1 MAYIPVSFLPT
12 SIVSITSMSICP
24 NCNHSNPAGATQCE
38 ACFTPLPATASC
50 PSCGAVVQ
58 LDATFCG
65 QCGTNLKPAGGI
77 PPIGASP
84 IPQAAPLASESALPP
99 TIIAGGTAT
108 GASIP
113 TPAVVEPVVAETPA
127 PVVVVPETPAPVFVE
142 PVAAV
147 PETPAAEPIL
157 EIEPDPILPTPI
169 ASPQPS
175 ASVPPPANSSTQL
188 QQQGFQL
195 SHIQSGTII
204 DIPNNVTVIHI
215 GKPNEQIPPDIDVS
229 GFPCAEVVSRVHA
242 DLRIEG
248 DAIYIEDMGSAN
260 GTYVN
265 HNVLPKGNRHL
276 LRVGDRISLGKGD
289 LVTFL
294 FHTS

>member
-1 MAYIPVSFLPT
+1 
-12 SIVSITSMSICP
+12 MSICP
-24 NCNHSNPAGATQCE
+24 NCNHPNPAGATQCE

-65 QCGTNLKPAGGI
+65 QCGTNLKPAGGS
-77 PPIGASP
+77 PPVGAMP
-84 IPQAAPLASESALPP
+84 IPQAAPVASESALPP
-99 TIIAGGTAT
+99 TIIAGGSSTVV
-108 GASIP
+108 P
-113 TPAVVEPVVAETPA
+113 NPVVVEPIVAATP
-127 PVVVVPETPAPVFVE
+127 PVVQEISVVPE

-147 PETPAAEPIL
+147 PEAPVVEPIL
-157 EIEPDPILPTPI
+157 EIEPEPVLPQPIVAPTPVPVSEPEPI
-169 ASPQPS
+169 AVVPPVTPV
-175 ASVPPPANSSTQL
+175 ASVRHSSTQL

-195 SHIQSGTII
+195 SHIQSGTVI
-204 DIPNNVTVIHI
+204 DLPTNVTVIHI

-248 DAIYIEDMGSAN
+248 DSIYIEDVGSAN

-265 HNVLPKGNRHL
+265 HNILPKGNRHL

>member
-1 MAYIPVSFLPT
+1 
-12 SIVSITSMSICP
+12 MSICP

-65 QCGTNLKPAGGI
+65 QCGTNLKPAGGA
-77 PPIGASP
+77 PPVGASP
-84 IPQAAPLASESALPP
+84 IPQAVPVGSESALPA
-99 TIIAGGTAT
+99 TIIAGVP
-108 GASIP
+108 S
-113 TPAVVEPVVAETPA
+113 TPAPVVVEPVVSATPTPVPVSIPETPA
-127 PVVVVPETPAPVFVE
+127 PVVPEPVAVVPETPVV
-142 PVAAV
+142 
-147 PETPAAEPIL
+147 EPIL

-169 ASPQPS
+169 MASQPS
-175 ASVPPPANSSTQL
+175 AGTAAAPAQGNSSTQL

-248 DAIYIEDMGSAN
+248 DSVYIEDTGSAN
-260 GTYVN
+260 GTFVN

>member
-1 MAYIPVSFLPT
+1 
-12 SIVSITSMSICP
+12 MSICP
-24 NCNHSNPAGATQCE
+24 NCNHPNPAGATQCE

-65 QCGTNLKPAGGI
+65 QCGTNLKPAGGS
-77 PPIGASP
+77 PPVGATP
-84 IPQAAPLASESALPP
+84 LPQAAPVASESALPP
-99 TIIAGGTAT
+99 TIIAGGSSTVV
-108 GASIP
+108 P
-113 TPAVVEPVVAETPA
+113 NPVVVEPVVAAIPSVAQEIS
-127 PVVVVPETPAPVFVE
+127 VVPE

-147 PETPAAEPIL
+147 PIAPAVEPIL
-157 EIEPDPILPTPI
+157 EIEPEPVLPPPIVASTPVPPVSVPEPIAVVPAVTPI
-169 ASPQPS
+169 AS
-175 ASVPPPANSSTQL
+175 VGHSSTQL

-195 SHIQSGTII
+195 SHIQSGTVI
-204 DIPNNVTVIHI
+204 DLPTNVTVIHI

-248 DAIYIEDMGSAN
+248 DSIYIEDVGSAN

-265 HNVLPKGNRHL
+265 HNVLAKGNRHL